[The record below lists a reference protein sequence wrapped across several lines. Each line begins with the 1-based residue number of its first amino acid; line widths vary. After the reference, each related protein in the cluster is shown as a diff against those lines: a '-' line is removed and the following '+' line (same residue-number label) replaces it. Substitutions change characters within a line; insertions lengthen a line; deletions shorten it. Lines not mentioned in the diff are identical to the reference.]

1 MIELLSHPD
10 IPCFSQM
17 QDVLTSLLGKREN
30 LGFIDVDETV
40 DTSEI
45 HHYITKISDQFDT
58 MVVLGIGGSA
68 LGTRAVFEALKGKY
82 HNQKQAV
89 KKLYILDN
97 IDPES
102 ITDVE
107 EQLDLSKTLFCII
120 SKSGTTVEIHALTTY
135 FMNLMKSHTVNW
147 KEHFC
152 YVLWENYSQKVEIQK
167 HFQTFCLA
175 DNIGG
180 RFSVFTPVGL
190 LPLAFAG
197 VDIDALLTGVKHA
210 KQRFLS
216 EDTQQNTALRLA
228 LLQHYFYE
236 KEGKNICVLFPYSSR
251 LGGIGAWY
259 TQLLSESIGKDSI
272 GITPVTAVGV
282 TDQHSE
288 LQLFQDGPRDK
299 FFMSLQ
305 IAEHAK
311 NPLIDAENHFGF
323 AELLEIERYGTLT
336 SLQNDGVPLAAL
348 QIDDISESSLAELLY
363 MFEFQIAY
371 LWEFF
376 GINAFDQPW
385 VEKSKIL
392 IKQKLA
398 QDFPNLDLAVK
409 SQEYILL

>member
-1 MIELLSHPD
+1 
-10 IPCFSQM
+10 
-17 QDVLTSLLGKREN
+17 
-30 LGFIDVDETV
+30 
-40 DTSEI
+40 
-45 HHYITKISDQFDT
+45 

-68 LGTRAVFEALKGKY
+68 LGTRAVFETLRGKY

-102 ITDVE
+102 ITDLQ
-107 EQLDLSKTLFCII
+107 EQLDLSKTLFCVI

-135 FMNLMKSHTVNW
+135 FMNLTKSRVDKW

-152 YVLWENYSQKVEIQK
+152 YVLGENYSKKAEIQK
-167 HFQTFCLA
+167 HFQTFSLA

-197 VDIDALLTGVKHA
+197 VDIDALLAGVQHA

-216 EDTQQNTALRLA
+216 EDIEQNTALRLA
-228 LLQHYFYE
+228 FLQYYFYE

-272 GITPVTAVGV
+272 GITPITAVGV

-305 IAEHAK
+305 IAEHIK

-336 SLQNDGVPLAAL
+336 SLQNDEVPLAAL
-348 QIDDISESSLAELLY
+348 QIDDISESSLSELLY
-363 MFEFQIAY
+363 MLEFQIAY
-371 LWEFF
+371 LGELF
-376 GINAFDQPW
+376 GINAFDQPG

-392 IKQKLA
+392 TKQKLA
-398 QDFPNLDLAVK
+398 QDFPNLDLATK
-409 SQEYILL
+409 SQEF